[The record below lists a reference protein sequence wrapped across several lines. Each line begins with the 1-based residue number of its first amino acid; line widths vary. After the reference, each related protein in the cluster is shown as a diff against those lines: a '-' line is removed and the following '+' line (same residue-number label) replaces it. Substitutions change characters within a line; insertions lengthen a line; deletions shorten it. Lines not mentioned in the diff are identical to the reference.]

1 MRFPS
6 CSFFTIAAR
15 LTEREKKEP
24 LYIACLALLAVS
36 LIINSLLI
44 AGCTS
49 STPGVRKFYLI
60 SLKYNPDASKS
71 QIVTGLD
78 KLLKND
84 KGDGQVFS
92 DVRIGYSGICIETK
106 KEGDDGNGD
115 WRCSKHA
122 RDISKDMAGDPINLI
137 KVADL
142 YKDKISFVTP
152 LYIATCALVVAF
164 LMVLINCIPV
174 IPVPAATRKIAA
186 AAAATGSLLFL
197 GCMSLQHVTSAAIST
212 LVSEL
217 GMNAVLV
224 HVGDANTAFG
234 WAAYALSALAA
245 LATLAVAV
253 AEHLAN
259 KAQAV
264 ADAPIGFLE
273 KGASGLATRIMNRGG
288 SSHSGSTSATAVG
301 VNTDSH
307 PQPPY
312 PVGGGARSYG
322 PPFYNTGDATATG
335 GSLFSSPSSPFA
347 GSNGP
352 NRGAPAAPIIGAA
365 KAKIPGVVDATAKKY
380 GRRGVSLMGGVL
392 SGMTTNKG
400 R

>member
-1 MRFPS
+1 MRSPS
-6 CSFFTIAAR
+6 LYHCCRANRA
-15 LTEREKKEP
+15 KKTEP
-24 LYIACLALLAVS
+24 LYLACLALLVVS
-36 LIINSLLI
+36 LIINSMLI

-49 STPGVRKFYLI
+49 PIPGVRKFYLI

-78 KLLKND
+78 KLLKSD
-84 KGDGQVFS
+84 KGDSQVFS

-106 KEGDDGNGD
+106 KKGDKGNGS

-122 RDISKDMAGDPINLI
+122 RDISKDMAGDPVNLI
-137 KVADL
+137 RVADL

-152 LYIATCALVVAF
+152 LYMATCALVVAF
-164 LMVLINCIPV
+164 LMVLINCVPV
-174 IPVPAATRKIAA
+174 IPVPAATRKIAT
-186 AAAATGSLLFL
+186 AAAATGSLMLL

-224 HVGDANTAFG
+224 HIGDADAAFG

-273 KGASGLATRIMNRGG
+273 KGASGLASRVMNRGG
-288 SSHSGSTSATAVG
+288 SSHSGSTSATAAG
-301 VNTDSH
+301 VHTDSH

-312 PVGGGARSYG
+312 PVAGGARSYG
-322 PPFYNTGDATATG
+322 PPFYNTGDATATE
-335 GSLFSSPSSPFA
+335 GSLFSSPSPPFS
-347 GSNGP
+347 GSSSGP
-352 NRGAPAAPIIGAA
+352 NRGAPAAPLIDAA
-365 KAKIPGVVDATAKKY
+365 KAKIPGVVGGAAKKY
-380 GRRGVSLMGGVL
+380 GRGGVSLVGGVL
-392 SGMTTNKG
+392 SGMANKG